1 MGGENDSLKVEIN
14 TLKAAV
20 DKLYDTHDDLKKIVD
35 DLKGKSPL
43 CVEHGKLEGVKTEV
57 AVLTSIV
64 KIWIDGT
71 EEYRKRQVEKLDRIF
86 NKLELLPCKDRSG
99 NTTQIKILWGFVSA
113 IILAI
118 VVEWIKIR

>member
-35 DLKGKSPL
+35 DLN
-43 CVEHGKLEGVKTEV
+43 GKLEGVKTEV

-71 EEYRKRQVEKLDRIF
+71 EEYRKRQVEKFDRIF
-86 NKLELLPCKDRSG
+86 NKLELLPCKERSG